1 MIAMDDLLNTNYAD
15 VHSPHA
21 NEGVTSQSASVLDLV
36 KFGGARGTVDGTI
49 YEMWLGANVVRQ
61 V

>member
-1 MIAMDDLLNTNYAD
+1 MDDLLNANYAD

-36 KFGGARGTVDGTI
+36 KFGGPEWTVGGTVF
-49 YEMWLGANVVRQ
+49 EMLLGRL
-61 V
+61 